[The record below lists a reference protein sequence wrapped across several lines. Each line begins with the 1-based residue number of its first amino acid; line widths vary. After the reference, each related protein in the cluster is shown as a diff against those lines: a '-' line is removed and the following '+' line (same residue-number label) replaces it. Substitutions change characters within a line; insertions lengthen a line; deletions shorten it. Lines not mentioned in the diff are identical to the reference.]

1 LRFFSLSAA
10 TASAGGRGV
19 GAAGSGRAA
28 KAACV
33 AVEGAAR
40 AAAGPALVTGA
51 MTDGR
56 ADASSGFLKREN
68 I

>member
-1 LRFFSLSAA
+1 
-10 TASAGGRGV
+10 
-19 GAAGSGRAA
+19 
-28 KAACV
+28 V
-33 AVEGAAR
+33 AVAGAAR

-51 MTDGR
+51 MTAGR